1 MRYESRVRFEKET
14 VSLMIGMY
22 CRAIHGSHSLC
33 DECSRLQE
41 YAFTRI
47 EKCKLHP
54 AKPVCSECRI
64 HCYKTLMRYQIRQ
77 VMRYAGPRMITN
89 YPLRAL
95 VYLWLKY
102 VVSRKTATAMNT
114 LRS

>member
-1 MRYESRVRFEKET
+1 MRYENRVWFERET

-22 CRAIHGSHSLC
+22 CRDLHGSHSLC

-47 EKCKLHP
+47 EKCILHP

-64 HCYKTLMRYQIRQ
+64 HCYKPMMRDQIKQ
-77 VMRYAGPRMITN
+77 VMRFAGPRMLTHH
-89 YPLRAL
+89 PLRAL

-102 VVSRKTATAMNT
+102 VVSRKTETAKNT